1 MNPNDLTNLSRSLIV
16 EDWGSTEYG
25 AAFEKQEIYVRD
37 RIEGRRKDTLV
48 LTEHLPVYTM
58 GLRKGAEKH
67 LLWGE
72 EMLSEKGITLHKSNR
87 GGDITYHGPGQLTV
101 YPIISLEKLRDLHA
115 YLRLMEDIL
124 IDVVAQ
130 YGLEAH
136 RREGK
141 TGIWI
146 EKRKIAAIGVAVK
159 SWVTYH
165 GFALNVANNLEP
177 FSGIV
182 PCGIQDGTVT
192 SLQKETGKTVTMSE
206 VKETVASQFKHTFRN
221 YLEPTTI

>member
-87 GGDITYHGPGQLTV
+87 GGDITYHGP
-101 YPIISLEKLRDLHA
+101 
-115 YLRLMEDIL
+115 
-124 IDVVAQ
+124 
-130 YGLEAH
+130 
-136 RREGK
+136 
-141 TGIWI
+141 
-146 EKRKIAAIGVAVK
+146 
-159 SWVTYH
+159 
-165 GFALNVANNLEP
+165 
-177 FSGIV
+177 
-182 PCGIQDGTVT
+182 
-192 SLQKETGKTVTMSE
+192 
-206 VKETVASQFKHTFRN
+206 
-221 YLEPTTI
+221 